1 MQNTA
6 LDDLPARM
14 KSGRRNINN
23 FRYEDDTVVAE
34 NKEN

>member
-1 MQNTA
+1 MQNTG
-6 LDDLPARM
+6 LDDLPDRI
-14 KSGRRNINN
+14 KIGRINVNN